1 MELRCI
7 VFRALV
13 WSAIPICTY
22 GYMNRTEIHVTWLE
36 KYGPCDFQYDTLQD
50 MFIDVTHKQNWDS
63 FVGLAMT
70 TISKEMFEAECP
82 NAKAT

>member
-1 MELRCI
+1 MDGVLY
-7 VFRALV
+7 FAL
-13 WSAIPICTY
+13 WYGPQYRFAY